1 VLLPVAG
8 LAVVLG
14 LLEVASRTDVLPSGS
29 FPPVSEIFAELGRLL
44 GTEEFRS
51 AVFQTLRGW
60 AVAMVIAIVI
70 AVPLG
75 LAIGATRIGYL
86 LSRVTIDFLRPV
98 PSVAL
103 IPLLVLIYGT
113 RPELKITL
121 AVFGA
126 VFPLLF
132 QAMYGIRD
140 VDPVAKDTA
149 RAYGLGAVQRL
160 WRVILPS
167 TLPFVVTGIRIS
179 AAIALILVVTGEYVV
194 GVEGVGRSVF
204 IAQSSAAYA
213 QMYAYVV
220 AAGVLGLALNAGFQ
234 AAERRALFWHAS
246 QRGPAT

>member
-1 VLLPVAG
+1 M
-8 LAVVLG
+8 LG
-14 LLEVASRTDVLPSGS
+14 LLELASRTDVLPSGS
-29 FPPVSEIFAELGRLL
+29 FPPVSEIFAELFSLL
-44 GTEEFRS
+44 GTEEFRT
-51 AVFQTLRGW
+51 AVLQTLRGW
-60 AVAMVIAIVI
+60 AIAMVIAIVI

-75 LAIGATRIGYL
+75 LAIGATRTGYL

-132 QAMYGIRD
+132 QAMYGVRD

-149 RAYGLGAVQRL
+149 RAYGLNPLQRV

-167 TLPFVVTGIRIS
+167 TLPFIVTGVRIS

-194 GVEGVGRSVF
+194 GVAGVGRSVF

-220 AAGVLGLALNAGFQ
+220 AAGVLGLLLNSGFQ
-234 AAERRALFWHAS
+234 AAERRVLFWHAS
-246 QRGPAT
+246 QRTVEP

>member
-1 VLLPVAG
+1 LPVAG
-8 LAVVLG
+8 LVVVLG

-29 FPPVSEIFAELGRLL
+29 FPPVSEIFAELFGLL
-44 GTEEFRS
+44 GTEEFRT
-51 AVFQTLRGW
+51 AVLQTLRGW
-60 AVAMVIAIVI
+60 AIAMVIAIVI

-75 LAIGATRIGYL
+75 LAIGATRTGYL

-132 QAMYGIRD
+132 QAMYGVRD

-149 RAYGLGAVQRL
+149 RAYGLNPFQRV
-160 WRVILPS
+160 WRVVLPS
-167 TLPFVVTGIRIS
+167 TLPFIVTGVRIS

-194 GVEGVGRSVF
+194 GVAGVGRSVF

-220 AAGVLGLALNAGFQ
+220 AAGVLGLLLNSGFQ

-246 QRGPAT
+246 QRTVEP